1 MGAVRPALL
10 STYVR
15 VGLGLAVLLAPACAE
30 ELPGFAPPEDQLHYP
45 VSLTFAGEHL
55 LVVSSNYDQRY
66 NAGSLMALSLDG
78 LSALVPDGVAEP
90 FVARELPGASR
101 SRVKVSSFGGQ
112 VVAVPRAEE
121 TEVYLA
127 SRRGNRVTRVRYAG
141 GALDCGNGAVEAR
154 VLGTDCT
161 PARTL
166 ATVADGEL
174 VSEDPFSIGFLPGV
188 SSRGL
193 VLAGALRPLEVVE
206 GGSAVPVGVVSAIDP
221 AKVDANLV
229 AEQAG
234 QALSRPMENVAM
246 VGLVGTFSLVAV
258 PGTTDVL
265 ATGTD
270 GSFSDIARVSR
281 YTVSA
286 TAGVALR
293 RLHTVDLGTLMGA
306 DSTRGLTLSED
317 GARAYVSA
325 RLVQPAGSVTL
336 FNSAVVVLSPAD
348 GRMLG
353 HLEVGEELGVPALLE
368 RPGAAPSR
376 LLYVPD
382 LRSDRIYVLDVSQD
396 APLLVHVIEPKASPS
411 AASRLIAAPAQL
423 AIAPAAL
430 RARLGGRTLA
440 FVANFGNSTLGVLDL
455 SDPDPRNHRVAAR
468 LGRAL
473 SDDGVDEVE

>member
-10 STYVR
+10 STIVR
-15 VGLGLAVLLAPACAE
+15 VGLSLAVLLAPACAE

-45 VSLTFAGEHL
+45 VSLAYAGEHL
-55 LVVSSNYDQRY
+55 LVVSTNYDQRY
-66 NAGSLMALSLDG
+66 NAGSLMALSLEG
-78 LSALVPDGVAEP
+78 LSALVPDGAATP
-90 FVARELPGASR
+90 FVARELPATSR
-101 SRVKVSSFGGQ
+101 SRVKLSSFGGQ

-121 TEVYLA
+121 TEIYLA

-141 GALDCGNGAVEAR
+141 GALDCGNGSVEAR

-166 ATVADGEL
+166 ETVAEGEL
-174 VSEDPFSIGFLPGV
+174 ISEDPFSIGFLPGV
-188 SSRGL
+188 SPRGV
-193 VLAGALRPLEVVE
+193 VLAGALRPLEVLE
-206 GGSAVPVGVVSAIDP
+206 RETKVPIGVLSVIDP

-234 QALSRPMENVAM
+234 QGLSRPMQNVAM
-246 VGLVGTFSLVAV
+246 VGMVGAFSLVGV
-258 PGTTDVL
+258 PGTDDVL
-265 ATGTD
+265 VSGTD
-270 GSFSDIARVSR
+270 GVFSDLARIIR

-286 TAGVALR
+286 TAGVTLTR
-293 RLHTVDLGTLMGA
+293 VHTIDLGVLMGA
-306 DSTRGLTLSED
+306 DSTRGLAISED

-336 FNSAVVVLSPAD
+336 FNSVVVVLSPAD
-348 GRMLG
+348 GRVLG
-353 HLEVGEELGVPALLE
+353 HLEVGEELGVPTLLE
-368 RPGAAPSR
+368 RPGSSPAR

-382 LRSDRIYVLDVSQD
+382 LRSDRVYVLDVGQD
-396 APLLVHVIEPKASPS
+396 VPLLIHVIEPKASPS
-411 AASRLIAAPAQL
+411 AASRLLAAPAQI
-423 AIAPAAL
+423 AIAPASV